1 MPTVNSGYPINLGL
15 GEAPDPD
22 LSGDI
27 WQELN
32 KLQLAAKYIA
42 AEIAASPLDFT
53 PSGSNPALA
62 GSPAAGVTIQN
73 YSKLRRVATVD
84 IPAGSVLELN
94 GTQTFP
100 TSSSYPFPSAYAEAA
115 IPANTAGEVILL
127 GMVYYPANNLT
138 PGAKY
143 YMNPSVP
150 GGISSSPTGTYIG
163 QAFATNILF
172 FDPAK
177 T

>member
-1 MPTVNSGYPINLGL
+1 MANVDSGYPINLGL
-15 GEAPDPD
+15 GESPDPD
-22 LSGDI
+22 LKGDI
-27 WQELN
+27 WAELL

-42 AEIAASPLDFT
+42 AEIASSPLDFE

-73 YSKLRRVATVD
+73 YAKLRRVATVH
-84 IPAGSVLELN
+84 IPAGSVLELD
-94 GTQTFP
+94 GTNTYP
-100 TSSSYPFPSAYAEAA
+100 TDGGHPFASAYAESE
-115 IPANTAGEVILL
+115 IPQGTAGEVILL

-143 YMNPSVP
+143 YLNTGVA
-150 GGISSSPTGTYIG
+150 GGISSSQTGPFVG

-172 FDPAK
+172 FDPSR

>member
-1 MPTVNSGYPINLGL
+1 MAINSGYPINLGL
-15 GEAPDPD
+15 GDSPDPGLD
-22 LSGDI
+22 GDI
-27 WQELN
+27 WAELL

-42 AEIAASPLDFT
+42 AEIAASPLDFV
-53 PSGSNPALA
+53 PSGSNPALT

-94 GTQTFP
+94 NTQTFP
-100 TSSSYPFPSAYAEAA
+100 TSGAYPFPSAYAEAA
-115 IPANTAGEVILL
+115 IPAGTPGEVILL

-143 YMNPSVP
+143 YVEPSIA
-150 GGISSSPTGTYIG
+150 GGISTAGNGRFVG
-163 QAFATNILF
+163 QAFASNILF
-172 FDPAK
+172 FDPVRD
-177 T
+177 